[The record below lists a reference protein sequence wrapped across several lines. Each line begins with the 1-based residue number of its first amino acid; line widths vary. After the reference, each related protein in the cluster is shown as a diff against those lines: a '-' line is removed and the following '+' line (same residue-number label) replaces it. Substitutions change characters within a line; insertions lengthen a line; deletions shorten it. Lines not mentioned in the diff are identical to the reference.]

1 MSNNKYRIL
10 DNLYG
15 FIYLNENEHEV
26 INSVFFQ
33 RLRKIKQLGT
43 ADLVFPGTQH
53 TRFSHSLGVLELA
66 NRIFQR
72 LITKEINAVSQ
83 EDLKRDCKNLRMASL
98 LHDIGHYPLSH
109 TLEQAYVKYD
119 KQYISSNSEKLT
131 ELEKKY
137 PSLSIQ
143 GKRMDHEYIAL
154 RIILSNYFEALH
166 DYGFTDEDISDIGN
180 SIVGD
185 KTIKMYYRQILHSDL
200 DIDSLDYCIRDSDA
214 AGIAY
219 GKYDVNYLFDN
230 VDIKS
235 FNGKPV
241 FGFSEKAI
249 HAIEHFLL
257 ARYFYYLQIL
267 YHPKRWF
274 FEDTA
279 TRFAL
284 ECIAIGWLPKPDDYL
299 KEIVKEDKNSQYND
313 ALFWYLCNLALQ
325 NKKYNNKYP
334 NDKMIIF
341 SKILIERKCP
351 KNYIKEEKRLEIDEI
366 KTSEDVNNFK
376 KQFSKSIHELIPAES
391 TFQLFDFAFKNKDEI
406 LNYPFGRLEIDLSI
420 LKTHEEAMHS
430 EDPEGKGI
438 QHDRFIVEARDP
450 IRYFKLSDGKP
461 ELLANNTN
469 SLAYMLAKNKIGVCI
484 QFESEK

>member
-15 FIYLNENEHEV
+15 LIYLDKNEHKI

-43 ADLVFPGTQH
+43 ADLVFPGAQH
-53 TRFSHSLGVLELA
+53 TRFSHSLGVLELT
-66 NRIFQR
+66 NRIFKR
-72 LITKEINAVSQ
+72 LGEKQIPAISKD
-83 EDLKRDCKNLRMASL
+83 DLNKDCKNLRMASL

-109 TLEQAYVKYD
+109 TLEQAYMIYD
-119 KQYISSNSEKLT
+119 RKFPSKKPPKIAGF
-131 ELEKKY
+131 EKKY
-137 PSLSIQ
+137 QELMIS

-154 RIILSNYFEALH
+154 RIILSNFVEELH
-166 DYGFTDEDISDIGN
+166 EYKFSDDDISDIGN
-180 SIVGD
+180 SIVGE
-185 KTIKMYYRQILHSDL
+185 KTIKAYYRQILHSDL
-200 DIDSLDYCIRDSDA
+200 DVDSLDYCIRDSDA

-219 GKYDVNYLFDN
+219 GKYDVNYLFDS
-230 VDIKS
+230 VDIKQ

-284 ECIAIGWLPKPDDYL
+284 ECIKTRWLPNPDDYL
-299 KEIVKEDKNSQYND
+299 KEIVKKDKNPKYND

-325 NKKYNNKYP
+325 NKKFNNNNP
-334 NDKMIIF
+334 NKKMKIF

-351 KNYIKEEKRLEIDEI
+351 EKYKKKEIREGIGEDEDIDGFMKR
-366 KTSEDVNNFK
+366 FK
-376 KQFSKSIHELIPAES
+376 DLIHELIPEES
-391 TFQLFDFAFKNKDEI
+391 AIKLFNYTFNSKDEI
-406 LNYPFGRLEIDLSI
+406 LNYPFGRLEEDFSI
-420 LKTHEEAMHS
+420 LQTHEEAKHK
-430 EDPEGKGI
+430 EDPEGKNI
-438 QHDRFIVEARDP
+438 SEENFMIEARDP

-461 ELLANNTN
+461 EFLANNVN
-469 SLAYMLAKNKIGVCI
+469 SLAYMLAKNKIGVCV
-484 QFESEK
+484 QFKSE